1 MKLSNEFRVGVL
13 SIVTIGLLIA
23 GYNFL
28 KGTSLFVKGK
38 QYTIEYSYIPGLKK
52 GDPVQINGY
61 QIGRVTDITLPDAQ
75 KGVIEVMV
83 NVTEDISIPKDSR
96 AIIKSADLLGEKY
109 VDMILG
115 KGNQYYRD
123 GDHITG
129 EIEAD
134 LTNQI
139 KEELRPLT
147 EKVQSMIVSVDTAI
161 TVMSSI
167 FTPSFKANFETSVAN
182 IKQTLESFNNS
193 ARVLDEM
200 LTSQQDRIE
209 GIITDVSAI
218 THNVDANEKELD
230 QIIDNLKSITDEL
243 AAVNWAEISTS
254 LDTALTQFNEI
265 MSAINNSE
273 GSMGMLVNDPELYE
287 NLERITQTLDAITK
301 ELQQTPGKYVP
312 PLIQI
317 GGRKYSE

>member
-1 MKLSNEFRVGVL
+1 
-13 SIVTIGLLIA
+13 
-23 GYNFL
+23 
-28 KGTSLFVKGK
+28 
-38 QYTIEYSYIPGLKK
+38 
-52 GDPVQINGY
+52 
-61 QIGRVTDITLPDAQ
+61 
-75 KGVIEVMV
+75 
-83 NVTEDISIPKDSR
+83 
-96 AIIKSADLLGEKY
+96 
-109 VDMILG
+109 
-115 KGNQYYRD
+115 
-123 GDHITG
+123 
-129 EIEAD
+129 
-134 LTNQI
+134 
-139 KEELRPLT
+139 
-147 EKVQSMIVSVDTAI
+147 
-161 TVMSSI
+161 
-167 FTPSFKANFETSVAN
+167 
-182 IKQTLESFNNS
+182 
-193 ARVLDEM
+193 M

-243 AAVNWAEISTS
+243 AAVNWTEISTS